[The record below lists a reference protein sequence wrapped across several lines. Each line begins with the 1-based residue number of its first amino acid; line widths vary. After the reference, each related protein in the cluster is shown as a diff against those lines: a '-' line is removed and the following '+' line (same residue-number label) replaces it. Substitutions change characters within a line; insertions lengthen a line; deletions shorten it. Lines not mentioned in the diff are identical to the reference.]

1 MCLGKLLETN
11 LYVFKLYL
19 KSVPLK
25 FEIVSNMAEGDSYG
39 CKTYFLISLEGILY
53 LLQLVLGIIAFA
65 LVLSHEASSLF
76 SHYGFFIV
84 VSALCW
90 IGAFLIIFLHICG
103 CCKVKIL
110 GVWQREYSL
119 WIFLL
124 SYSLSYF
131 FFFLFSSSLLCQW
144 TEGAAQF
151 IIAAVCGFI
160 LTIIFFIL
168 SVVYYR
174 RVRKIRETE
183 VAWEGDKTRA

>member
-1 MCLGKLLETN
+1 
-11 LYVFKLYL
+11 
-19 KSVPLK
+19 
-25 FEIVSNMAEGDSYG
+25 MAEGDSYG

-119 WIFLL
+119 
-124 SYSLSYF
+124 
-131 FFFLFSSSLLCQW
+131 
-144 TEGAAQF
+144 
-151 IIAAVCGFI
+151 VCGFI
-160 LTIIFFIL
+160 LTIVFFIL
-168 SVVYYR
+168 SVMYYR